1 MNGLYQISNFGNVK
15 SLKLGKEKILSKRFD
30 KVGYSKVILYK
41 DNEYKSIL
49 VHRLVAEAFIAN
61 PDNLS
66 FVNHKDEN
74 KSNNNVDNLEWCDA
88 RYNKT
93 YSNGRKVV
101 QYTLDGEL
109 IKVWNSIAEIER
121 NGYTRSHLCYCLKGM
136 KKQYKGYIWKY
147 LM

>member
-1 MNGLYQISNFGNVK
+1 M
-15 SLKLGKEKILSKRFD
+15 LSKRFD

-61 PDNLS
+61 PDNLP

-88 RYNKT
+88 SYNKT

-109 IKVWNSIAEIER
+109 VKVWDSVAEIEK
-121 NGYTRSHLCYCLKGM
+121 NGYTRSHLYYCLNGM